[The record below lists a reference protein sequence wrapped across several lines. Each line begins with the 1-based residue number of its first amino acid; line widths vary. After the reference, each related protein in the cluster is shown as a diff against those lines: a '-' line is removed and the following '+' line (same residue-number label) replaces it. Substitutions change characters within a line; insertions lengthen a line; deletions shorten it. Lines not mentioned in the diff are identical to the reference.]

1 MPTTIDITVTVKRD
15 GLDIP
20 GYPVSRRVTV
30 DEVQAFEYEEA
41 NDGDTTTFSD
51 IPVGQLTSI
60 QALLLRTDQ
69 QVNVRMDGQTDAG
82 ILLNAG
88 GILVI
93 IDHTNDSGSNRL
105 RVNNNSGSTAV
116 LKGIAGGT

>member
-1 MPTTIDITVTVKRD
+1 MSSTIDIVVSAKRD
-15 GLDIP
+15 GIDLP

-30 DEVQAFEYEEA
+30 DEVQSFEYEKA
-41 NDGDTTTFSD
+41 DDGDTTTFSD
-51 IPVGQLTSI
+51 IPAGQLSSI

-69 QVNVRMDGQTDAG
+69 QVNIRQDGASDAG

-93 IDHTNDSGSNRL
+93 IEYTNDSASL
-105 RVNNNSGSTAV
+105 LTVNNNSGNTAV

>member
-1 MPTTIDITVTVKRD
+1 MPTLEITVSVKLD
-15 GLDIP
+15 GAPVP
-20 GYPVSRRVTV
+20 GYPITRRATV
-30 DEVQAFEYEEA
+30 DETQGFEYEEPA
-41 NDGDTTTFSD
+41 DGNTTTFSD

-69 QVNVRMDGQTDAG
+69 QVNVRMDGASDAG

-93 IDHTNDSGSNRL
+93 LDHTNDAASNRL

-116 LKGIAGGT
+116 LKGLAGGT

>member
-1 MPTTIDITVTVKRD
+1 MSSTLEVTISAKLD
-15 GLDIP
+15 GVP
-20 GYPVSRRVTV
+20 VSGYPITRRATV
-30 DEVQAFEYEEA
+30 DETQAFSYEEA
-41 NDGDTTTFSD
+41 TDGDTTTFSD
-51 IPVGQLTSI
+51 IPVGQLDSI

-69 QVNVRMDGQTDAG
+69 QVNIRMDGATDAG

-93 IDHTNDSGSNRL
+93 MDHTNDAGSNRL
-105 RVNNNSGSTAV
+105 RVNNNSGNTAV